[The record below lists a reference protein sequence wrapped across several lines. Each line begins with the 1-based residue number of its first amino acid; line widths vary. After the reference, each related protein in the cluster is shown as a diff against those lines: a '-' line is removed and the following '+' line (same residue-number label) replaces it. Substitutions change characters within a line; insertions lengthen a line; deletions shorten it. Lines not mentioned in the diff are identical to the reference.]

1 MEFLMNAASPITL
14 YTADTPNGQKIS
26 IFLKEAGID
35 YQLVKLNLAEG
46 RQHSAEFL
54 AINPNG
60 KIPAIVDHQ
69 AGVSVFESA
78 AILGYLSQKYACL
91 LPDTAADQLAVQQ
104 WLFFQV
110 GAIGP
115 MLGQL
120 WWFLHGS
127 TTHNEEAIAR
137 YRKEALRLYGVVD
150 RQLAERS
157 YLACNQYSIAD
168 IAAFP
173 WLRTSEELEL
183 DITPFPHVLRWLKMI
198 ESRPAVQAG
207 LAESRETPAS

>member
-1 MEFLMNAASPITL
+1 MNASYPLTF

-26 IFLKEAGID
+26 IFLKEAHIICE
-35 YQLVKLNLAEG
+35 QVKFNLSEG
-46 RQHSAEFL
+46 RQHSPEYL
-54 AINPNG
+54 LINPNG

-69 AGVSVFESA
+69 AGISVFESA
-78 AILGYLSQKYACL
+78 AILSYLSHKFDCL
-91 LPDTAADQLAVQQ
+91 QPKSAAEQLVVQQ

-127 TTHNEEAIAR
+127 KSQNQEAIAR
-137 YRKEALRLYGVVD
+137 YRKEALRIYNVVD
-150 RQLAERS
+150 QRLAVS
-157 YLACNQYSIAD
+157 VYLASDSYSIAD

-173 WLRTSEELEL
+173 WLRTHEELEL
-183 DITPFPHVLRWLKMI
+183 DITPFSHVSRWLEVI

-207 LAESRETPAS
+207 LADSREASAN

>member
-1 MEFLMNAASPITL
+1 MSAAVPITL
-14 YTADTPNGQKIS
+14 YTTDTPNGQKIS
-26 IFLKEAGID
+26 IFLKEAGIACEI
-35 YQLVKLNLAEG
+35 VKLNLSEG
-46 RQHSAEFL
+46 RQHSPEFL

-78 AILGYLSQKYACL
+78 AILDYLSHKHGFLQ
-91 LPDTAADQLAVQQ
+91 PDASTERLAVQQ

-127 TTHNEEAIAR
+127 TTRNEEAITR
-137 YRKEALRLYGVVD
+137 YRREALRLYGVVD
-150 RQLAERS
+150 KQLAERS
-157 YLACNQYSIAD
+157 YLACEQYSIAD

-173 WLRTSEELEL
+173 WLRTYEELDL
-183 DITPFPHVLRWLKMI
+183 NITAFPHVLRWLKTI

-207 LAESRETPAS
+207 LAESRDMPVS

>member
-1 MEFLMNAASPITL
+1 MSTPKSLTF

-35 YQLVKLNLAEG
+35 CERVKFNLSEG
-46 RQHSAEFL
+46 RQHSPEFL
-54 AINPNG
+54 QINPNG
-60 KIPAIVDHQ
+60 KIPAIVDHE

-78 AILGYLSQKYACL
+78 AILGYLSEKYDCL
-91 LPDTAADQLAVQQ
+91 RAQSPTEQLAVQQ

-127 TTHNEEAIAR
+127 KTANQEAIMR
-137 YRKEALRLYGVVD
+137 YRKESLRIYGVVD
-150 RQLAERS
+150 SQLAKHA
-157 YLACNQYSIAD
+157 YLASNNYSIAD
-168 IAAFP
+168 VAAFP
-173 WLRTSEELEL
+173 WLRTHEELNL
-183 DITPFPHVLRWLKMI
+183 DITPFRHVRRWLDVI
-198 ESRPAVQAG
+198 EARPAVKAG
-207 LAESRETPAS
+207 LADSREA

>member
-1 MEFLMNAASPITL
+1 MNTSKSLTF

-35 YQLVKLNLAEG
+35 CERVKFNLSEE

-54 AINPNG
+54 QINPNG
-60 KIPAIVDHQ
+60 KIPAIVDHE

-78 AILGYLSQKYACL
+78 AILGYLSEKYDCL
-91 LPDTAADQLAVQQ
+91 RAKSPAEQLAVQQ

-127 TTHNEEAIAR
+127 KTANEEAITR
-137 YRKEALRLYGVVD
+137 YRKESLRIYGVVD
-150 RQLAERS
+150 GQLAKRA
-157 YLACNQYSIAD
+157 YLASNNYSIAD
-168 IAAFP
+168 VAAFP
-173 WLRTSEELEL
+173 WLRTHEELNL
-183 DITPFPHVLRWLKMI
+183 DITPFPHVRRWLDAI
-198 ESRPAVQAG
+198 EARPAVKAG
-207 LAESRETPAS
+207 LADSREASAN

>member
-1 MEFLMNAASPITL
+1 MTTASPITF

-26 IFLKEAGID
+26 IFLKEAGINYD
-35 YQLVKLNLAEG
+35 VVRLNLSEG
-46 RQHSAEFL
+46 RQHSPQFL

-69 AGVSVFESA
+69 AGVSVFESG

-91 LPDTAADQLAVQQ
+91 QPDTSAEQLAVQQ

-127 TTHNEEAIAR
+127 ITQNEEAIAR

-150 RQLAERS
+150 KQLAEHR
-157 YLACNQYSIAD
+157 YLACNEYSIAD

-173 WLRTSEELEL
+173 WLRTCEELDL
-183 DITPFPHVLRWLKMI
+183 DITTFTHVLRWLDAI

-207 LAESRETPAS
+207 LAESRDTPFG